1 MQGQD
6 HVVEEDVL
14 ELGNLVGATFKGDK
28 SNMFSVLSKPG
39 SSKCDSMGAGQ
50 GGVSVLERSS

>member
-1 MQGQD
+1 MQGHD
-6 HVVEEDVL
+6 HAVEDDVM
-14 ELGNLVGATFKGDK
+14 EVGNFVGTTFKGDK
-28 SNMFSVLSKPG
+28 SNMFSVLSKSG